1 MGGPLLLLRVRLRL
15 RLGPLL
21 LLGPPLLLGL
31 EPLLLLLP
39 LLLLSLGP
47 PLLLGLEPLPLLE
60 LQLEL
65 EALDML
71 LLRLKPRRLHPVM
84 DTHTTGLPALRLE
97 PRRVRLPV
105 PDKGSTYG
113 SDHSWGNGRK
123 GTVGTALQFRCLH
136 LFLERSIR

>member
-1 MGGPLLLLRVRLRL
+1 MG
-15 RLGPLL
+15 
-21 LLGPPLLLGL
+21 
-31 EPLLLLLP
+31 LLLLP
-39 LLLLSLGP
+39 LFLLSLGP

-84 DTHTTGLPALRLE
+84 DTHTTGIPALRLE
-97 PRRVRLPV
+97 PRRVRLVQVAHTAMLTPRRQLKLLPV
-105 PDKGSTYG
+105 PDRGSTYG

-136 LFLERSIR
+136 